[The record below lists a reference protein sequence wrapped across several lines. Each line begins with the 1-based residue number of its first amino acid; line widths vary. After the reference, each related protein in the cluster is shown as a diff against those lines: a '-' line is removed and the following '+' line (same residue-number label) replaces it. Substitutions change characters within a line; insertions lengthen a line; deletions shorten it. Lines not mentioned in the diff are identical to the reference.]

1 MIILEKLLINDSIM
15 KTECF
20 IMCMVAIMLCSCDPY
35 LVPNDFPLQDFNSY
49 APYQEGQIVKFE
61 SEEGSIEY
69 QVATV
74 EESYNRGRI
83 DCKCGKESVVKMV
96 IFESS
101 IDTMQLWLY
110 SMDRAL
116 FQVVLQS
123 NNPYRL
129 NAEYI
134 VDYSESEDI
143 WEKSYDETKIF
154 KEFASECTLLQNG
167 KPAAKIKKNVGV
179 LWFGTSEGNR
189 IWQLVDK

>member
-74 EESYNRGRI
+74 
-83 DCKCGKESVVKMV
+83 
-96 IFESS
+96 
-101 IDTMQLWLY
+101 
-110 SMDRAL
+110 
-116 FQVVLQS
+116 
-123 NNPYRL
+123 
-129 NAEYI
+129 
-134 VDYSESEDI
+134 
-143 WEKSYDETKIF
+143 
-154 KEFASECTLLQNG
+154 
-167 KPAAKIKKNVGV
+167 
-179 LWFGTSEGNR
+179 
-189 IWQLVDK
+189 

>member
-1 MIILEKLLINDSIM
+1 
-15 KTECF
+15 
-20 IMCMVAIMLCSCDPY
+20 
-35 LVPNDFPLQDFNSY
+35 
-49 APYQEGQIVKFE
+49 
-61 SEEGSIEY
+61 
-69 QVATV
+69 
-74 EESYNRGRI
+74 
-83 DCKCGKESVVKMV
+83 
-96 IFESS
+96 
-101 IDTMQLWLY
+101 
-110 SMDRAL
+110 MDRAL

-134 VDYSESEDI
+134 VDYSEGEDI